1 MKIIWQTLAQL
12 IGLCF
17 FEEISSLLITEERL
31 GKTVRLVFG
40 LIFLIMLLN
49 PLWQFLRLSDLL
61 LEISLEGL
69 LP

>member
-1 MKIIWQTLAQL
+1 VEIIWRTLAQL

-17 FEEISSLLITEERL
+17 LEEISSLLIQEERL
-31 GKTVRLVFG
+31 GKAVRLTFG

-49 PLWQFLRLSDLL
+49 PLWQLLKLSDLL

-69 LP
+69 VQ

>member
-1 MKIIWQTLAQL
+1 MEIIWQTLAQL

-17 FEEISSLLITEERL
+17 FEEISSLLIKEERL

-49 PLWQFLRLSDLL
+49 PIWQILKLSDLL